1 LLNVGDMRKELNMS
15 ATAGDVVNCLG
26 KMCDVLHQ
34 NKEYLTELDSAIG
47 DADHGINM
55 DRGFQAIAKKLPEL
69 GNMTDIGAILKAC
82 GMTLITTVGGASGP
96 LYGTAFLQA
105 GSALAGKQELEPGDL
120 LVAGEAALKGV
131 LMRGKAT
138 LGDKT
143 MVDALTPAIA
153 ALEVALAAGAKAAE
167 ALEKASTAAEAG
179 MTGTIPIQA
188 RKGRASYLGER
199 SIGHQDPGATSS
211 FLLIRT
217 MAETAREIGF

>member
-1 LLNVGDMRKELNMS
+1 MRKELNMS
-15 ATAGDVVNCLG
+15 ATAGDVVNCLR
-26 KMCDVLHQ
+26 KMCDVIHE
-34 NKEYLTELDSAIG
+34 NKEYLTELDSPIG
-47 DADHGINM
+47 DADHGTNM
-55 DRGFQAIAKKLPEL
+55 DRGFQAIAKRLSEL
-69 GNMTDIGAILKAC
+69 VDNDIGGILKMC

-105 GSALAGKQELEPGDL
+105 GTALAGKQELGPGDL

-131 LMRGKAT
+131 VMRGKAI

-143 MVDALTPAIA
+143 MVDALTPAIT
-153 ALEVALAAGAKAAE
+153 ALREALAAGAKAAE
-167 ALEKASTAAEAG
+167 ALEKASIAAETG
-179 MTGTIPIQA
+179 MTGTIPLQA